1 VIFQDAESDGFAM
14 EKCPKCLSDQRV
26 RAEVS
31 SEGSPLGGIRFH
43 PDDLVKFSR
52 RTKLAALACPSC
64 GFVEFY
70 LLSEKEFADPPG
82 LGTWVFA

>member
-1 VIFQDAESDGFAM
+1 M

-26 RAEVS
+26 RAVVS
-31 SEGSPLGGIRFH
+31 SQGCPPGGIHFH
-43 PDDLVKFSR
+43 PEDLAKFSK

>member
-1 VIFQDAESDGFAM
+1 MPI

-26 RAEVS
+26 RTEVGDDS
-31 SEGSPLGGIRFH
+31 ALAGAIRIR
-43 PDDLVKFSR
+43 PEDLAKFAH

-64 GFVEFY
+64 GLVEFF
-70 LLSEKEFADPPG
+70 LMSEKELADPGG